1 MRRPVDGTFWPD
13 GRATM
18 TGLSR
23 SQGVQWRAHLAD
35 DLHMRTRTMTP
46 ADLGLRRR
54 RGFEL
59 AGELAPPPRL
69 AIVGA
74 RAARRRF
81 TDLIP
86 AIVEAAAARGFSVIS
101 GGALGV
107 DTAAHRAALALDVPQ
122 LAVLPAAVDAPYPP
136 GNAALFDTIAAHPTS
151 GVAFVLRPGQSPTR
165 SLFSSRNSYVVGLA
179 AAVVVVQASLRSGSM
194 NSGRLALKQQ
204 RPPAALVGSP
214 GCGALIGARARAI
227 NTSSPSQVAAAIG
240 TWLDRPDATAPA
252 DPWPPHLG
260 DLALAIERAGPRGLS
275 IDDLDQPLLGL
286 VALTEAEALDLVVD
300 VGGGRYVRSDR

>member
-1 MRRPVDGTFWPD
+1 
-13 GRATM
+13 M

-23 SQGVQWRAHLAD
+23 SQVVQWRTRVAED
-35 DLHMRTRTMTP
+35 MHMRTRTI
-46 ADLGLRRR
+46 ASKDLGLRRR

-59 AGELAPPPRL
+59 AGDLAPPPRL

-86 AIVEAAAARGFSVIS
+86 AIVEAAADRGFSVIS

-107 DTAAHRAALALDVPQ
+107 DSAAHRAALALDVPQ
-122 LAVLPAAVDAPYPP
+122 LAVLPAAVGAPYPP
-136 GNAALFDTIAAHPTS
+136 GNAALFDAIAAHTCS
-151 GVAFVLRPGQSPTR
+151 GVAFVLKQGQSPTR
-165 SLFSSRNSYVVGLA
+165 ALFSSRNSYVVGLA

-194 NSGRLALKQQ
+194 NSGRLALKQR
-204 RPPAALVGSP
+204 RPLAALVGSP
-214 GCGALIGARARAI
+214 GCGALIGAGARAI
-227 NTSSPSQVAAAIG
+227 RASCPVEVAAAISA
-240 TWLDRPDATAPA
+240 WLERPNAAGLA
-252 DPWPPHLG
+252 DPWPSHLR
-260 DLALAIERAGPRGLS
+260 DLGLAIDRAGPQGLS
-275 IDDLDQPLLGL
+275 IDDLEEPLLGL